1 MGANATKMEQGGAK
15 QCQIF
20 CETYGVNEDAYKNAI
35 AAFKKMAGST
45 SKEMSRKQFTKTL
58 TQKYPEEFADL
69 IFDTFDT
76 DGNGTMSLSEFLVY
90 MGLSS
95 GGSVEQKLQGSFML
109 FDKDHNGELER
120 SEVIGCFQTLLHS
133 SLYKRYVETHDFKK
147 PKDLVL
153 SDAQKN
159 EIATIVGELFDNLD
173 TDKNGTIDMQEF
185 VNGFKTHPELC
196 QPMMQF

>member
-1 MGANATKMEQGGAK
+1 
-15 QCQIF
+15 
-20 CETYGVNEDAYKNAI
+20 
-35 AAFKKMAGST
+35 
-45 SKEMSRKQFTKTL
+45 
-58 TQKYPEEFADL
+58 
-69 IFDTFDT
+69 
-76 DGNGTMSLSEFLVY
+76 

-173 TDKNGTIDMQEF
+173 ADKVCHTPLSLLYCLLCALQWFTFF
-185 VNGFKTHPELC
+185 VCLFFQINRMVPSTL
-196 QPMMQF
+196 MSS

>member
-1 MGANATKMEQGGAK
+1 MGASAAKMEQGGAR
-15 QCQIF
+15 QCHVF

-45 SKEMSRKQFTKTL
+45 AKEMSRKQFTKTL
-58 TQKYPEEFADL
+58 TLKYPDEFADL

-95 GGSVEQKLQGSFML
+95 GGSLEQKLQGSFML

-133 SLYKRYVETHDFKK
+133 SLYKHYVETHGGKK
-147 PKDLVL
+147 PKSLSL

-159 EIATIVGELFDNLD
+159 EISTIVGELFDNLD
-173 TDKNGTIDMQEF
+173 SDKNGTIDMQEF
-185 VNGFKTHPELC
+185 VDGFKNHPELC

>member
-1 MGANATKMEQGGAK
+1 MGANAAKMDQGGAR

-20 CETYGVNEDAYKNAI
+20 CETYRVNEDAYKNAI

-58 TQKYPEEFADL
+58 TLKYPDEFADL

-95 GGSVEQKLQGSFML
+95 GGTVEQKLQGSFML

-133 SLYKRYVETHDFKK
+133 SLYKHYVETHGGKK
-147 PKDLVL
+147 PKELSL
-153 SDAQKN
+153 SDSQKG

-185 VNGFKTHPELC
+185 VDGFKNHPELC

>member
-1 MGANATKMEQGGAK
+1 MGANAGKMEQSGAR
-15 QCQIF
+15 QCQVF

-45 SKEMSRKQFTKTL
+45 AKEMSRKQFTKTL
-58 TQKYPEEFADL
+58 TLKYPDEFADL

-95 GGSVEQKLQGSFML
+95 GGSIEQKLQGSFML

-120 SEVIGCFQTLLHS
+120 GEVIGCFQTLLHS
-133 SLYKRYVETHDFKK
+133 SLYKHYVETHGGKK
-147 PKDLVL
+147 PKEL
-153 SDAQKN
+153 SLTEAQMT
-159 EIATIVGELFDNLD
+159 EISTIVGQLFDSLD
-173 TDKNGTIDMQEF
+173 QDKNGTIDMEEF
-185 VNGFKTHPELC
+185 VNGFKSHPELC